1 MNKVKPRAVLSA
13 IFAVCMTAAFC
24 IPIGYMSVSTLTKE
38 KESYSYYENR
48 LLAEEPEYTTDGLLS
63 GALMNDI
70 ETYIKDHATLRDSIV
85 GIYTAM
91 NLDILKRPVVNG
103 VVITDDALLPYNA
116 PERVSDDEIA
126 EAADKTAANLRL
138 HSEEVGAY
146 GGYFC
151 YVAVPCQYVFFEDS
165 YPTYLGNRSEYTA
178 ASSAA
183 LFSRLDSC
191 GVNYIDMKAVFDSLG
206 ARPEFS
212 STVDNHYGIIGVYET
227 YRAIMNNIIE
237 GSPFRPYVL
246 TEESSTLTTL
256 PNDYL
261 GSRSRKLLGMRGGN
275 EKLSIIE
282 PINNIPFDRYDNDNT
297 DPIHIVYNIPSDPNE
312 RVLYELYMSG
322 DVAKTVI
329 ETDRPELP
337 SILIYG
343 DSFTNPVECIA
354 YTGFDTMYSY
364 DFRHYDEMSLSEI
377 IEEYKPDAVVCIRD
391 YEAMLNYESNG
402 C

>member
-151 YVAVPCQYVFFEDS
+151 YVAVPCQYVFF
-165 YPTYLGNRSEYTA
+165 
-178 ASSAA
+178 
-183 LFSRLDSC
+183 
-191 GVNYIDMKAVFDSLG
+191 
-206 ARPEFS
+206 
-212 STVDNHYGIIGVYET
+212 
-227 YRAIMNNIIE
+227 
-237 GSPFRPYVL
+237 
-246 TEESSTLTTL
+246 
-256 PNDYL
+256 
-261 GSRSRKLLGMRGGN
+261 
-275 EKLSIIE
+275 
-282 PINNIPFDRYDNDNT
+282 
-297 DPIHIVYNIPSDPNE
+297 
-312 RVLYELYMSG
+312 
-322 DVAKTVI
+322 
-329 ETDRPELP
+329 
-337 SILIYG
+337 
-343 DSFTNPVECIA
+343 
-354 YTGFDTMYSY
+354 
-364 DFRHYDEMSLSEI
+364 
-377 IEEYKPDAVVCIRD
+377 
-391 YEAMLNYESNG
+391 
-402 C
+402 